1 MGLKKAVAGVIKEGK
16 RVRWPKRDVL
26 IPSIIVVVIIAAVTG
41 LLLFG
46 EDIAGKRLID
56 ILSDAFKSM
65 QQGVTTMVDN
75 TNMKTA
81 FTDTNTDLSEDIQ
94 DNREQKLGEKAW
106 YVVSTYSTHERKAAY
121 NLQKRVE
128 SMGLDDLIFRI
139 VVVEQQVQVMK
150 DGLPTGKTRM
160 KNLYPGYVF
169 VEMIMTDYAWYIVRN
184 TPGVTG
190 FVGSAGKGTKPF
202 PVPREQIEPVLKRMG
217 MVDESMYDRY
227 AVGDYIKVIHGTLE
241 GTEGRILSINKDT
254 GAVEIET
261 VFFGRTTKVEVEF
274 SEIEKI

>member
-1 MGLKKAVAGVIKEGK
+1 
-16 RVRWPKRDVL
+16 
-26 IPSIIVVVIIAAVTG
+26 
-41 LLLFG
+41 
-46 EDIAGKRLID
+46 
-56 ILSDAFKSM
+56 
-65 QQGVTTMVDN
+65 MVDES
-75 TNMKTA
+75 KIA
-81 FTDTNTDLSEDIQ
+81 FSDTNTDIADEEQASKDI
-94 DNREQKLGEKAW
+94 KLGDKAW
-106 YVVSTYSTHERKAAY
+106 YVVSTYSTHERKVAY

-139 VVVEQQVQVMK
+139 VVVEQEVPVMK

-227 AVGDYIKVIHGTLE
+227 AEGDYVKVIHGTPE
-241 GTEGRILSINKDT
+241 GTEGKILSINRET
-254 GAVEIET
+254 GAVELET
-261 VFFGRTTKVEVEF
+261 IFFGRTTKVEVDF
-274 SEIEKI
+274 SEIDKI